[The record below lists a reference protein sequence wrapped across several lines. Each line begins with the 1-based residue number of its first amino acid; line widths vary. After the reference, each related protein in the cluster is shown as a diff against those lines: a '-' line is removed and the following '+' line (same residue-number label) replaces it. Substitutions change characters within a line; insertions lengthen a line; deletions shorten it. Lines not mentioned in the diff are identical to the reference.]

1 MATGT
6 PRLPSSYPE
15 TPAPSVRQRRAPSP
29 VRQPQLPQPSF
40 QARYA
45 AASSTKPGTPPSV
58 LQTPPPLQPLISTD
72 VVDAPT
78 QRLYA
83 VAIFMLL
90 QAWKLYDIARLYA
103 AEGDSISELWF
114 CMKWLVMDGCFFW
127 FLPLLR
133 IPWLTFTPT
142 FTLIAIAAL
151 SVVDI
156 IVSLKYQLPI
166 TAFFAAI
173 WKRMYPLSRRLL
185 RWLCA
190 DLLPIQS
197 FTTESC
203 RYPREASSGTI
214 S

>member
-1 MATGT
+1 MAT

-15 TPAPSVRQRRAPSP
+15 TPSSTRQRRAPSP
-29 VRQPQLPQPSF
+29 IRPGTVPQPNF
-40 QARYA
+40 QSRYA
-45 AASSTKPGTPPSV
+45 TTTNPRPKTPSV
-58 LQTPPPLQPLISTD
+58 LQTPIALQPLISTD

-83 VAIFMLL
+83 VAIFVLL

-142 FTLIAIAAL
+142 FTLFAIAIL

-156 IVSLKYQLPI
+156 VVSLKYQLPVA
-166 TAFFAAI
+166 AFFTGL
-173 WKRMYPLSRRLL
+173 WKRMYHFF
-185 RWLCA
+185 
-190 DLLPIQS
+190 D
-197 FTTESC
+197 
-203 RYPREASSGTI
+203 G
-214 S
+214 

>member
-1 MATGT
+1 MDT
-6 PRLPSSYPE
+6 PRIPSSYPE
-15 TPAPSVRQRRAPSP
+15 TPSELRQRRAPSP
-29 VRQPQLPQPSF
+29 NRPGTVPQPSF
-40 QARYA
+40 QSRYA
-45 AASSTKPGTPPSV
+45 TAANPKPKTPPSV
-58 LQTPPPLQPLISTD
+58 LQAPLTLQPLISTD

-83 VAIFMLL
+83 VAIFILL

-142 FTLIAIAAL
+142 FTLFAIAIL

-156 IVSLKYQLPI
+156 VVSLKYQLPVA
-166 TAFFAAI
+166 AFFGGL
-173 WKRMYPLSRRLL
+173 WKRMYHFPDGYCSAE
-185 RWLCA
+185 C
-190 DLLPIQS
+190 
-197 FTTESC
+197 
-203 RYPREASSGTI
+203 
-214 S
+214 